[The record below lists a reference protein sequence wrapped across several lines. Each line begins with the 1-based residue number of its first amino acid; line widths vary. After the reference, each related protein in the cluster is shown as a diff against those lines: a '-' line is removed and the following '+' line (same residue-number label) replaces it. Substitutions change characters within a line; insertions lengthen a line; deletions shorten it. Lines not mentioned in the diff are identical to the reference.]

1 MNMRKE
7 DKNTKTNE
15 SESMAASKV
24 HAVDVAERSMCVNNY
39 VSAKSKNASMPIWES
54 VSSTV

>member
-24 HAVDVAERSMCVNNY
+24 HAVDVAERSMCVN
-39 VSAKSKNASMPIWES
+39 SGRE
-54 VSSTV
+54 STVPPSGQRYNCQ